1 MYTVCTLYTVHCILY
16 TVYFTYL
23 NVCTCERE
31 RDISRYEIG
40 RSHGLCGRTLHLE
53 KAEKKEKKGKIEKEK
68 KKRE

>member
-1 MYTVCTLYTVHCILY
+1 MYTLYCTLYTVYC
-16 TVYFTYL
+16 TYL

-40 RSHGLCGRTLHLE
+40 RSHGFCGRTLHLE
-53 KAEKKEKKGKIEKEK
+53 KAEKNEKKGKIEKEK